1 MAVERRRRAG
11 DALTIR
17 SISSLLA
24 PRDGVSVYGRYRP
37 PRPGGP
43 PASMVIWSIAVVAVW
58 GVAWLTYTAA
68 AELTACGI
76 GTAHGDVHNEY
87 WAGPIGLPLLVIAGG
102 LAWRWRR
109 RVRRLLPLF
118 AAFVT
123 LYIGGLL
130 ILWATSPWGARCT

>member
-1 MAVERRRRAG
+1 VAVNTRRRAG

-17 SISSLLA
+17 SISILA
-24 PRDGVSVYGRYRP
+24 
-37 PRPGGP
+37 
-43 PASMVIWSIAVVAVW
+43 AWLIAVVAVW
-58 GVAWLTYTAA
+58 GVAWLIYSVA

-87 WAGPIGLPLLVIAGG
+87 WAGSIGLPLILIAGG
-102 LAWRWRR
+102 LAWCWRR
-109 RVRRLLPLF
+109 RLRRLLPLF
-118 AAFVT
+118 AVFVT